1 MLYRLPRSEGVR
13 TEERTS
19 SVKFTNF
26 LAAPA
31 GPEGRQDKCT
41 LTGKRTRKAVDR
53 GGKLDGVGGLE
64 VGSSLVL

>member
-26 LAAPA
+26 LAA